1 MSQYSSS
8 RCPTHFHWDQP
19 DIQFIK
25 SKSPIVTSDLLKSS
39 SVGLKDAGTS
49 LQTVWNTLTIP
60 VAAKQRRKIQAI
72 DDGRYVDKLAFAIQ
86 SCGDYDK
93 VLQGLWEHYP
103 NLLPND
109 KSLGNV
115 DRLHDWVM
123 FYDRLAGRVG
133 ESQEWEL
140 MGFMSYGIVPWYTH
154 MASPANNTKHVEWPK
169 SDYEVSHSSWERK
182 G

>member
-1 MSQYSSS
+1 MAFS
-8 RCPTHFHWDQP
+8 
-19 DIQFIK
+19 
-25 SKSPIVTSDLLKSS
+25 
-39 SVGLKDAGTS
+39 
-49 LQTVWNTLTIP
+49 
-60 VAAKQRRKIQAI
+60 IQA
-72 DDGRYVDKLAFAIQ
+72 
-86 SCGDYDK
+86 CGDYDK

-115 DRLHDWVM
+115 DKLHDWVM

-140 MGFMSYGIVPWYTH
+140 MGFMSYAVVPWYTH

-169 SDYEVSHSSWERK
+169 SDYEVCSFFTLIGVDGADDRHMWLELPTRRSALSSR
-182 G
+182 GSYRLCCDPSSTPRLP

>member
-1 MSQYSSS
+1 
-8 RCPTHFHWDQP
+8 
-19 DIQFIK
+19 
-25 SKSPIVTSDLLKSS
+25 
-39 SVGLKDAGTS
+39 
-49 LQTVWNTLTIP
+49 LTIP

-169 SDYEVSHSSWERK
+169 SDYEVSH
-182 G
+182 